1 MAANSIGEFRKGLWV
16 VALSALVGFAGVYFI
31 GTRSDNAP
39 SVGES
44 APAPETSTAK
54 PAEPVATMAAFVK
67 KPEPLPLPDITIQD
81 TNGNDVKLSSFKGK
95 TILLNLWAT
104 WCQPC
109 REEMPALNR
118 LQQELG
124 GDKFE
129 VVALSLDRG
138 GLEASRK
145 FLDEVNAHD
154 VHLYT
159 DASMKQGLELKLVG
173 MPTSILINKDGLEVG
188 RLAGPAEW
196 DSDAAKKLI
205 EQAMN

>member
-1 MAANSIGEFRKGLWV
+1 MAANSIAEFRKGLWV
-16 VALSALVGFAGVYFI
+16 VALSALVGFAAVYFI

-39 SVGES
+39 SVSER
-44 APAPETSTAK
+44 ARAPETTTAK
-54 PAEPVATMAAFVK
+54 SAGQAATMAAFVK
-67 KPEPLPLPDITIQD
+67 KPEPQPLPDVTIQD
-81 TNGNDVKLSSFKGK
+81 TNGKDVKLSSFKGK

-118 LQQELG
+118 LQQALG

-138 GLEASRK
+138 GLKASRK

-205 EQAMN
+205 KQAMN

>member
-16 VALSALVGFAGVYFI
+16 VALSALVGFAAVYFI
-31 GTRSDNAP
+31 GTRSDNAS

-44 APAPETSTAK
+44 ARAPETTAAK
-54 PAEPVATMAAFVK
+54 PAEPISTMAAFVK
-67 KPEPLPLPDITIQD
+67 KPEPQPLPDITFQD

-118 LQQELG
+118 LQQALG

-138 GLEASRK
+138 GLKASRK

-205 EQAMN
+205 KQAMN

>member
-16 VALSALVGFAGVYFI
+16 VALSALVGFAAVYFI
-31 GTRSDNAP
+31 GPRSDNAS

-44 APAPETSTAK
+44 AQQPETTTAK
-54 PAEPVATMAAFVK
+54 SAEPVSTMAAFVK
-67 KPEPLPLPDITIQD
+67 KPEPQPLPDITFQD

-118 LQQELG
+118 LQQALG

-138 GLEASRK
+138 GLKASRK

-205 EQAMN
+205 KQAMN

>member
-1 MAANSIGEFRKGLWV
+1 MAANSIGEFRKGLWI
-16 VALSALVGFAGVYFI
+16 VAVSALVGFAAVYFI
-31 GTRSDNAP
+31 GTRSDNAS

-44 APAPETSTAK
+44 AQAPETTTAK
-54 PAEPVATMAAFVK
+54 SAEPVSTMAAFVRK
-67 KPEPLPLPDITIQD
+67 SEPQPLPDITIQD

-118 LQQELG
+118 LQQALG

-196 DSDAAKKLI
+196 DSEAAKKLI
-205 EQAMN
+205 KQAMN